1 MKTILKI
8 LPALLLIFSSLACLG
23 QVKLGHLNSDELIV
37 LMPEYISAQSQLEEY
52 EKSIIKDIEQ
62 MYAEYESK
70 VANFQANER
79 LMTDITKET
88 RIKEITD
95 LETRI
100 REYEAK
106 AQEDLQKKQVELISP
121 VFEKAQSAIDAVAK
135 ESGFTYVFDTSKGVV
150 LFANDSEDILI
161 LVKKKLGI

>member
-1 MKTILKI
+1 MFRFKVVFLF
-8 LPALLLIFSSLACLG
+8 FSSLLLAAN
-23 QVKLGHLNSDELIV
+23 LNSNNQNFKIIENNLGGSKLLFTLNDFDV
-37 LMPEYISAQSQLEEY
+37 P
-52 EKSIIKDIEQ
+52 KSEGKHE
-62 MYAEYESK
+62 
-70 VANFQANER
+70 FQANER

-150 LFANDSEDILI
+150 LFANDSEDILT